1 VKAMKK
7 FYILFLILSVTANAS
22 SKDTIAVFSESV
34 KANFKKYVSLSN
46 KAYNKKNY
54 EKAESLF
61 DSLVQNN
68 LAGTQFDD
76 FSFKRLGKNRI
87 QLSKIDKPILLITY
101 SSWCIMGKGEIPALN
116 NLAKEYKDK
125 MQIVVVFWNMKKDM
139 KRIARD
145 FNNEI
150 MVCYANDSEQKDLK
164 AISYLKKTF
173 GFPTSYLIDE
183 NMELVDIQK
192 SFVKPENM
200 VNMKISLDF
209 YYHKFNS
216 GLTSLIVNDG
226 FDGTRMAGN

>member
-1 VKAMKK
+1 MKNI
-7 FYILFLILSVTANAS
+7 YLIFLMFSVIANAS
-22 SKDTIAVFSESV
+22 SSDTIAVFSESV

-54 EKAESLF
+54 QKAENLF
-61 DSLVQNN
+61 DSLVRNSFV
-68 LAGTQFDD
+68 GTHFDD
-76 FSFKRLGKNRI
+76 FSFKRLGKSRI
-87 QLSKIDKPILLITY
+87 QLSKIEKPILLVTY

-125 MQIVVVFWNMKKDM
+125 MQIVVVFWNKKKEM
-139 KRIARD
+139 KRIARS

-150 MVCYANDSEQKDLK
+150 MVCYANDSEQKDIK

-192 SFVKPENM
+192 NFVKPENKI
-200 VNMKISLDF
+200 NMKISLDF

>member
-1 VKAMKK
+1 MKN
-7 FYILFLILSVTANAS
+7 FYIVFLMFSVISNAS
-22 SKDTIAVFSESV
+22 STDTIAVFSESV

-46 KAYNKKNY
+46 KAYNNKNY
-54 EKAESLF
+54 QIAENLF
-61 DSLVQNN
+61 DSLVRNS
-68 LAGTQFDD
+68 LAGTHFDD
-76 FSFKRLGKNRI
+76 FSFKRLGKSRI

-101 SSWCIMGKGEIPALN
+101 SSWCILGKGEVPALN

-125 MQIVVVFWNMKKDM
+125 MQIVVVFWNKKKDM
-139 KRIARD
+139 KRIARS
-145 FNNEI
+145 FTNEI
-150 MVCYANDSEQKDLK
+150 MVCYANDAEQKDIK

-192 SFVKPENM
+192 NFVKPENK

-216 GLTSLIVNDG
+216 GLTSLIVNNGYDS
-226 FDGTRMAGN
+226 TRMAGN

>member
-1 VKAMKK
+1 MKK
-7 FYILFLILSVTANAS
+7 FYILFLIISVTANAS
-22 SKDTIAVFSESV
+22 SKDSIAMFSESV

-76 FSFKRLGKNRI
+76 FSFKRLGKSRI

-116 NLAKEYKDK
+116 NLAKEYNDK

-139 KRIARD
+139 KRIARS

-150 MVCYANDSEQKDLK
+150 MVCYANDKEQKDLK

-192 SFVKPENM
+192 SFVKQENKL
-200 VNMKISLDF
+200 NMKISLDF

>member
-1 VKAMKK
+1 MFSITV
-7 FYILFLILSVTANAS
+7 NAS
-22 SKDTIAVFSESV
+22 SSDTIAVFSESV

-54 EKAESLF
+54 QNAENLF
-61 DSLVQNN
+61 DSLVRNS
-68 LAGTQFDD
+68 LAGTHFDD
-76 FSFKRLGKNRI
+76 FSFKRLGKSRI
-87 QLSKIDKPILLITY
+87 QLSKIEKPILLITY

-116 NLAKEYKDK
+116 SLAKEYKDK
-125 MQIVVVFWNMKKDM
+125 MQIVVVFWNKKKEMKK
-139 KRIARD
+139 IARSFD
-145 FNNEI
+145 NEI
-150 MVCYANDSEQKDLK
+150 MVCYANDSEQKDIK

-192 SFVKPENM
+192 NFVKPENKI
-200 VNMKISLDF
+200 NMKISLDF

-226 FDGTRMAGN
+226 YDGTRMAGN

>member
-1 VKAMKK
+1 MKN
-7 FYILFLILSVTANAS
+7 FYIVFLMFSVISNAS
-22 SKDTIAVFSESV
+22 STDTIAVFSESV

-46 KAYNKKNY
+46 KAYNNKNY
-54 EKAESLF
+54 QIAENLF
-61 DSLVQNN
+61 DSLVRNS
-68 LAGTQFDD
+68 LAGTHFDD
-76 FSFKRLGKNRI
+76 FSFKRLGKSRI

-101 SSWCIMGKGEIPALN
+101 SSWCILGKGEVPALN

-125 MQIVVVFWNMKKDM
+125 MQIVVVFWNKKKDM
-139 KRIARD
+139 KRIARSFD
-145 FNNEI
+145 SEI
-150 MVCYANDSEQKDLK
+150 MVCYANDSEQKDIK

-192 SFVKPENM
+192 NFVKPENK

-226 FDGTRMAGN
+226 YDSTRMAGN

>member
-1 VKAMKK
+1 MKK
-7 FYILFLILSVTANAS
+7 LYILFLIFSVSVQGAS
-22 SKDTIAVFSESV
+22 SDTIAVFSESV

-46 KAYNKKNY
+46 KAYNNKNY
-54 EKAESLF
+54 QIAENLF
-61 DSLVQNN
+61 DSLVRNS
-68 LAGTQFDD
+68 LAGTHFDD
-76 FSFKRLGKNRI
+76 FSFKRLGKSRV

-101 SSWCIMGKGEIPALN
+101 SSWCIMGKGEVPALN
-116 NLAKEYKDK
+116 NLAKEYKNK
-125 MQIVVVFWNMKKDM
+125 MQIVVVFWNKKKDM
-139 KRIARD
+139 KRIARSFD
-145 FNNEI
+145 SEI
-150 MVCYANDSEQKDLK
+150 MVCYANDSEQKDIK

-192 SFVKPENM
+192 NFVKPENK

-226 FDGTRMAGN
+226 YDSTRMAGN

>member
-1 VKAMKK
+1 M
-7 FYILFLILSVTANAS
+7 FSVISNAS
-22 SKDTIAVFSESV
+22 STDTIAVFSESV

-46 KAYNKKNY
+46 KAYNNKNY
-54 EKAESLF
+54 QIAENLF
-61 DSLVQNN
+61 DSLVRNS
-68 LAGTQFDD
+68 LAGTHFDD
-76 FSFKRLGKNRI
+76 FSFIRLGKSRI

-101 SSWCIMGKGEIPALN
+101 SSWCILGKGEVPALN

-125 MQIVVVFWNMKKDM
+125 MQIVVVFWNKKKDM
-139 KRIARD
+139 KRIARS
-145 FNNEI
+145 FTNEI
-150 MVCYANDSEQKDLK
+150 MVCYANDAEQKDIK

-192 SFVKPENM
+192 NFVKPENK

-226 FDGTRMAGN
+226 YDSTRMAGN

>member
-1 VKAMKK
+1 MKK
-7 FYILFLILSVTANAS
+7 FYILFLIFSVGASAS
-22 SKDTIAVFSESV
+22 SSDTVAVFSESV

-46 KAYNKKNY
+46 KAYGNKNY
-54 EKAESLF
+54 EKAENLF
-61 DSLVQNN
+61 DSLVQNS
-68 LAGTQFDD
+68 LAGTHFDD
-76 FSFKRLGKNRI
+76 FSFKRLGKSRI
-87 QLSKIDKPILLITY
+87 QLSKIDKPILLVTY

-116 NLAKEYKDK
+116 QIAKEYKNK
-125 MQIVVVFWNMKKDM
+125 MQIVVVFWNKKNDMKK
-139 KRIARD
+139 IARSFD
-145 FNNEI
+145 NDI

-192 SFVKPENM
+192 NFVKPENK

-226 FDGTRMAGN
+226 FDGTRVAGN

>member
-1 VKAMKK
+1 MKK

-22 SKDTIAVFSESV
+22 STDTIAVFSESV
-34 KANFKKYVSLSN
+34 KANFNKYVSLSN

-61 DSLVQNN
+61 DSLVQNS
-68 LAGTQFDD
+68 LAGTHFDD
-76 FSFKRLGKNRI
+76 FSFKRLGKSRI
-87 QLSKIDKPILLITY
+87 QLSTIDKPILLITY

-116 NLAKEYKDK
+116 NLAKDYKDK

-139 KRIARD
+139 KKIART
-145 FNNEI
+145 FNNDI
-150 MVCYANDSEQKDLK
+150 MVCYATDSEQKDRK

-183 NMELVDIQK
+183 NMELLDIQK
-192 SFVKPENM
+192 NFVKPENK
-200 VNMKISLDF
+200 VTLKNSLDF
-209 YYHKFNS
+209 YYNKFNS

-226 FDGTRMAGN
+226 YDSTRMAGN

>member
-1 VKAMKK
+1 MKK
-7 FYILFLILSVTANAS
+7 LYILFLIFSVSVQGAS
-22 SKDTIAVFSESV
+22 SDTIAVFSESV

-54 EKAESLF
+54 EKAENLF
-61 DSLVQNN
+61 DSLVRNS
-68 LAGTQFDD
+68 LAGTHFDD
-76 FSFKRLGKNRI
+76 FSFKRLGKSRV

-101 SSWCIMGKGEIPALN
+101 SSWCIMGKGEVPALN
-116 NLAKEYKDK
+116 NLAKEYKNK
-125 MQIVVVFWNMKKDM
+125 MQIVVVFWNKKKDM
-139 KRIARD
+139 KRIARSFD
-145 FNNEI
+145 SEI
-150 MVCYANDSEQKDLK
+150 MVCYDNDSEQKDIK

-192 SFVKPENM
+192 NFVKPENN

-226 FDGTRMAGN
+226 YDSTRMAGN

>member
-1 VKAMKK
+1 MKK
-7 FYILFLILSVTANAS
+7 LYILFLIFSVSVQGAS
-22 SKDTIAVFSESV
+22 SDTIAVFSESV

-54 EKAESLF
+54 EKAENLF
-61 DSLVQNN
+61 DSLVRNS
-68 LAGTQFDD
+68 LAGTHFDD
-76 FSFKRLGKNRI
+76 FSFKRLGKSRV

-101 SSWCIMGKGEIPALN
+101 SSWCIMGKGEVPALN

-125 MQIVVVFWNMKKDM
+125 MQIVVVFWNKKKDM
-139 KRIARD
+139 KRIARS
-145 FNNEI
+145 FTNEI
-150 MVCYANDSEQKDLK
+150 MVCYANDAEQKDIK

-192 SFVKPENM
+192 NFVKPENK

-226 FDGTRMAGN
+226 YDSTRMAGN

>member
-1 VKAMKK
+1 MKK
-7 FYILFLILSVTANAS
+7 YYFLFLIFSVSVQAGS
-22 SKDTIAVFSESV
+22 SDTIAVFSESV

-46 KAYNKKNY
+46 KAYTLKNY
-54 EKAESLF
+54 EKAENLF
-61 DSLVQNN
+61 DSLVQNS
-68 LAGTQFDD
+68 LAGTHFDD
-76 FSFKRLGKNRI
+76 FSFKRLGKSRI

-101 SSWCIMGKGEIPALN
+101 STWCIMGKGEIPALN
-116 NLAKEYKDK
+116 QLAKEYKDK
-125 MQIVVVFWNMKKDM
+125 MQIVVVFWNKKNDM
-139 KRIARD
+139 KRIARS
-145 FNNEI
+145 FNSEI
-150 MVCYANDSEQKDLK
+150 MVCYANDSEQKDRK

-183 NMELVDIQK
+183 NMELIDIQK
-192 SFVKPENM
+192 NFVKPENK